1 MEILADVNLVQLG
14 FVGLMSFGSVGALNF
29 FKKGLTQGQNFG
41 LFFVFAFV
49 YGFVP
54 ADLGNVIFER
64 AKEAL
69 AIATTGT
76 AIYTGIKTAG
86 GK

>member
-1 MEILADVNLVQLG
+1 MELLSNVDLVQLG
-14 FVGLMSFGSVGALNF
+14 FTGLMSFGSVGAVGF
-29 FKKGLTQGQNFG
+29 FRNNLTAGQKFG

-54 ADLGNVIFER
+54 ADLGNVLFER
-64 AKEAL
+64 IKEAL
-69 AIATTGT
+69 AVATTGT
-76 AIYTGIKTAG
+76 ALYTGIKTVS